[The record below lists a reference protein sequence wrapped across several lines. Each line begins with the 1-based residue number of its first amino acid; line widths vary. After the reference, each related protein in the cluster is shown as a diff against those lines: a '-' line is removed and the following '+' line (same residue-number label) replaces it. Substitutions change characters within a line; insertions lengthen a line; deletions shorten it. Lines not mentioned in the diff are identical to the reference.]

1 MPAGLMFNGIDLHT
15 YNFNVISDD
24 GRACPDVQ
32 SERLEFERMD
42 GSICLSDKFKPRN
55 LKIEGQIFGE
65 TTQLTGTV
73 SITSGSTTVTGSGTL
88 FTTQLQLY
96 NQIIINNSVRTIVA
110 ITSDTLLTVDSNYLV
125 TAAGQAIYIKDS
137 SDAINKK
144 DAFIKLIS
152 TAKTNAGEFKFPD
165 TNRSVFAKLSSNPFV
180 SSMVGTYFNTSF
192 FKITLNLICDDPFA
206 YGDARNEQVIYP
218 ATNIKAYAPSSLISS
233 SKGLTVKDPDISL
246 YPTTLVNLL
255 GVDGN
260 FEDANTLQN
269 GWLATNTTNSKTT
282 GVFGTKSQKC
292 VATSTD
298 GQHYI
303 YRALANYGIANHKY
317 FFCAYVKTANGKCR
331 FYTQYRNSAGDFIG
345 SSSVSNIFSN
355 TNFIKMY
362 GTQEILSMYS
372 TPTFNFFFAILK
384 ADNTVTYPGT
394 NEEINIDGAMVVDLT
409 NMGDLPVSLRRF
421 FNNTSYTTWSSLAT
435 TSNITAGGRTQTGEA
450 WLSELLPF
458 ADSIATVGWNY
469 TNGAVTTTIENRGE
483 NLFKIQ
489 EFKDYINTYDSTAFY
504 FKDEGLDVVDFNHT
518 GYYVKP
524 FMRGKFKPKTQYVFK
539 ATAKISATGNN
550 LIIYFVYT
558 DGTTGALTYTNTAYE
573 SKLIITASGK
583 TLDYMFITFGNGL
596 RSRISLSDFMIY
608 EGTTTKA
615 YTPALNN
622 VLSFNTTLFSHL
634 GNEDMIY
641 YDNGP
646 KKLKRW
652 HYETV
657 VKSTT
662 FANTT
667 YNGTGSCILIK
678 STGEVYY
685 STITNKDI
693 AEGSIPDGTYTVWYC
708 LVSPT
713 VESVYY
719 TGDLKLYNG
728 NNQIIVSNLLSLALI
743 GKQKYLEV

>member
-55 LKIEGQIFGE
+55 LKIEGQIYGE
-65 TTQLTGTV
+65 TTQLSGTV
-73 SITSGSTTVTGSGTL
+73 SVTSGSATVAGSGTL

-96 NQIIINNSVRTIVA
+96 NQIIINNTVRTITA
-110 ITSDTLLTVDSNYLV
+110 ITNDTVLTVDSNYLSN
-125 TAAGQAIYIKDS
+125 ASGQAIYIKDC

-180 SSMVGTYFNTSF
+180 SSMVGAYFNTSF

-206 YGDARNEQVIYP
+206 YGDARNEQVLYP
-218 ATNIKAYAPSSLISS
+218 ATNIKAYAPTSVISS
-233 SKGLTVKDPDISL
+233 KKGLTSKDPNCSFSS
-246 YPTTLVNLL
+246 TTIVNLL

-269 GWLATNTTNSKTT
+269 WWGSARTTNSKTT
-282 GVFGTKSQKC
+282 GVFGTKAQKC

-298 GQHYI
+298 DTHYI
-303 YRALANYGIANHKY
+303 YRNITDYAIANHKY

-345 SSSVSNIFSN
+345 SASKSNYFQN

-372 TPTFNFFFAILK
+372 TPDFNFLFAIIK
-384 ADNTVTYPGT
+384 ADNTYSFPGT
-394 NEEINIDGAMVVDLT
+394 NEEINVDGAMVVDLT
-409 NMGDLPVSLRRF
+409 NMGNLPAPLKKF
-421 FNNTSYTTWSSLAT
+421 FNNSSYTTWASLAV

-458 ADSIATVGWNY
+458 VDSVATVGWNY
-469 TNGAVTTTIENRGE
+469 SSGAVTTTVENRGE

-489 EFKDYINTYDSTAFY
+489 EFKDYINTYDSSALY
-504 FKDEGLDVVDFNHT
+504 FKDEGYDVVEFNHT
-518 GYYVKP
+518 VFYLKP
-524 FMRGKFKPKTQYVFK
+524 FMKGKFKPSTQYTFK
-539 ATAKISATGNN
+539 ATSKIAATGHN
-550 LIIYFVYT
+550 LILYFIYT
-558 DGTTGALTYTNTAYE
+558 DGTTSALTYTNTFYE
-573 SKLIITASGK
+573 RKTLITTAGK
-583 TLDYMFITFGNGL
+583 TLDYLYITYASGS
-596 RSRISLSDFMIY
+596 RSRVSLGDFMIY
-608 EGTTTKA
+608 EGTADKP
-615 YTPALNN
+615 YVPSRNEQ
-622 VLSFNTTLFSHL
+622 LSFNTTLFNHL
-634 GNEDMIY
+634 DKEDTLY
-641 YDNGP
+641 YDAGL

-652 HYETV
+652 HYQTI

-662 FANTT
+662 FAATT
-667 YNGTGSCILIK
+667 YSGTGTCLLVS
-678 STGEVYY
+678 STGAIYY
-685 STITNKDI
+685 TTITGTDI
-693 AEGSIPDGTYTVWYC
+693 SEGSIPDGTYTVIYQ
-708 LVSPT
+708 LTSP
-713 VESVYY
+713 VIENVNYS
-719 TGDLKLYNG
+719 GELLFYNG
-728 NNQIIVSNLLSLALI
+728 NNHIITTNLLAFALE
-743 GKQKYLEV
+743 GRQKFLEV